1 MTINYNTS
9 NVHSLDKTEAY
20 DARRGVTDET
30 AFYNFSSV
38 PEFREPFFFSD
49 GTFSVFGQSFLKI
62 DSLTLNMNNTLV
74 DKRFLG
80 VGNKSIQE
88 SIPSQRTYEIQF
100 TGHVTDNLLYN
111 ELLNSVENITQD
123 IELVFTKSSG
133 ERITLKFKDYFISA
147 NNFPIA
153 EDKGPIAVEATIMA
167 RNLEECKVRTHWLLQ
182 G

>member
-1 MTINYNTS
+1 
-9 NVHSLDKTEAY
+9 
-20 DARRGVTDET
+20 
-30 AFYNFSSV
+30 
-38 PEFREPFFFSD
+38 
-49 GTFSVFGQSFLKI
+49 
-62 DSLTLNMNNTLV
+62 MNNTLV

-153 EDKGPIAVEATIMA
+153 EGPIAVEATIMA